1 MKVNI
6 EDLKNI
12 IPIINA
18 ELERN
23 NKNFLSVE
31 RSLDK
36 LSFKLPKGLKLN
48 EVFKIGKY
56 QVISQSKIYSI
67 GFSDKSE
74 LLISNDLPLI
84 AFGDHSKTI
93 KLIDKEFIIG
103 ADGVKLIKPKKD
115 FDINFYY
122 LFLHGVITDTKD
134 YGRHYSLLKKGLI
147 PDLEINEQKE
157 FVNILN
163 NINNKSNIEYIESI
177 RLKIS
182 YIINKKVVNN
192 SISTEITHQLDLIK
206 NLRQA
211 FLREAMQGLLVS
223 NETSDGKTGADL
235 LAEIQAEK
243 TQLVKEKKIKKPK
256 PLAPI
261 TDEEIP
267 FDIPENWTWCR
278 LEEISSIITDGTHH
292 TPTYFEDGIKF
303 LSSRNVTGGYI
314 NWDLLKYIDKEQH
327 IEMQKRVS
335 PKIDDIL
342 LAKNG
347 TTGIAALVD
356 RDEVFDIY
364 VSLALIRTLNA
375 NKKFILRVINSP
387 YSKEQFDSRLRGVGV
402 KNLHLNQIREVIVP
416 LPPLEIQERIVAKLD
431 ELMSYCDAL
440 EEQVKQSQ
448 QTNELLLQQVLREAL
463 GA

>member
-67 GFSDKSE
+67 GFSDKSD

-115 FDINFYY
+115 FDIYFYY

-163 NINNKSNIEYIESI
+163 NINSNSNIEYIESI

-182 YIINKKVVNN
+182 KVLDKKVVNN

-223 NETSDGKTGADL
+223 NETSDNKTGADL
-235 LAEIQAEK
+235 LTEIQAEK
-243 TQLVKEKKIKKPK
+243 AQLVKEKKIKKPK

-267 FDIPENWTWCR
+267 FVIPENWTWCR
-278 LEEISSIITDGTHH
+278 LDQITINCDGARKPISQNERNGLAKIYDYYGASGVIDKIHDYTHDGK
-292 TPTYFEDGIKF
+292 YLLIGEDGNNLISKSTPLAFIAEGKF
-303 LSSRNVTGGYI
+303 WVNNHAHVLKYSNDTLLYYMKYWLNTFDIRPYLTGGF
-314 NWDLLKYIDKEQH
+314 Q
-327 IEMQKRVS
+327 
-335 PKIDDIL
+335 PKFSQG
-342 LAKNG
+342 NMN
-347 TTGIAALVD
+347 LV
-356 RDEVFDIY
+356 
-364 VSLALIRTLNA
+364 T
-375 NKKFILRVINSP
+375 
-387 YSKEQFDSRLRGVGV
+387 
-402 KNLHLNQIREVIVP
+402 VP
-416 LPPLEIQERIVAKLD
+416 LPPLEIQERIVSKLD

-440 EEQVKQSQ
+440 EKQVKQSQ